1 MGPDQTAATPP
12 ASRKRVQ
19 VKPSNRGL
27 PKLSQPHPG
36 VAAVSVVPRPDPRR
50 GQIPLAFV
58 VAGEAVDAA
67 ALAEWSQ
74 ANMASYKV
82 PEFVFVD
89 ALPMTATGKVRKGE
103 LFERAERI
111 AAEGNTK

>member
-1 MGPDQTAATPP
+1 M
-12 ASRKRVQ
+12 
-19 VKPSNRGL
+19 
-27 PKLSQPHPG
+27 
-36 VAAVSVVPRPDPRR
+36 VPRPDPRR